1 VPYITPEARPE
12 LDEAMDA
19 LIDLIKALPVE
30 EQDGALNYTVT
41 RMLKS
46 IYPHRY
52 FHFNRAIGVLECI
65 KQEFYRVDVGP
76 YEDVKSAESGEV
88 RPHGEPGRSA

>member
-1 VPYITPEARPE
+1 MPYIKPEARPE

-19 LIDLIKALPVE
+19 LIDLVKALPVE

-52 FHFNRAIGVLECI
+52 FHFNRAIGVLECV

-88 RPHGEPGRSA
+88 RPHGEPGRPT